1 MLHHILKY
9 AEKRGLV
16 IEAGFSGRPLKWL
29 IAFDDKGENPQVI
42 QLGDVKTGQHQ
53 PNCPHAG
60 TKAQGRDGA
69 HFLVDKLSTMTL
81 YQGTDV
87 PTLMRPKFKTFI
99 DLLQRASS
107 SMPIL
112 STAAKA
118 LNSSDNRA
126 AICKQLKQNEA
137 KKGDFAKLKVGLVD
151 LVDAPDWHDWW
162 RNEFRNQRTNPVKQL
177 HKNKNDNT
185 PKMRCLITGDLI
197 VPVERHEDK
206 VQGLKGVGGRGGD
219 SLIAFDKDAYCSYG
233 LKNAFNAAASQETAK
248 IYVTALND
256 LIEKHKVS
264 LGNAYIVY
272 WFKQAIEGTED
283 DPLAWM
289 QVSGEKEFADA
300 MDQAKRTLRSII
312 TGKRP
317 DLLTNEFYAMLIS
330 GSPGRVMVRDWHE
343 GSFKELIISLQAWF
357 DHLAITTIGGDKLAK
372 WTSFEHIIT
381 ALLPLRKST

>member
-1 MLHHILKY
+1 MIHHILKY

-16 IEAGFSGRPLKWL
+16 TEAGFSGRPLKWL

-69 HFLVDKLSTMTL
+69 HFLVDKLSTVCL
-81 YQGTDV
+81 YQGAESPSSIT
-87 PTLMRPKFKTFI
+87 PKFKTFV

-112 STAAKA
+112 STAAQA
-118 LNSSDNRA
+118 LNSSANLTVA
-126 AICKQLKQNEA
+126 CKQLQQMKA
-137 KKGDFAKLKVGLVD
+137 RKGDFATVRIGVVN
-151 LVDAPDWHDWW
+151 LVDAPDWRDWW
-162 RNEFRNQRTNPVKQL
+162 RNEFRNKHTNPVKQL
-177 HKNKNDNT
+177 HKNKKGNT
-185 PKMRCLITGDLI
+185 PKMRCLITGDLV

-206 VQGLKGVGGRGGD
+206 IQGLKGVGGRGGD

-248 IYVTALND
+248 VYVTALND

-264 LGNAYIVY
+264 LRNAYIVY

-300 MDQAKRTLRSII
+300 MDQAKRTLESLI

-317 DLLTNEFYAMLIS
+317 DL
-330 GSPGRVMVRDWHE
+330 
-343 GSFKELIISLQAWF
+343 
-357 DHLAITTIGGDKLAK
+357 
-372 WTSFEHIIT
+372 
-381 ALLPLRKST
+381 